1 MILAD
6 ISLETELRIHEM
18 TTLLFL
24 IHELRRGKL
33 EESGFGIEPS
43 MKPNLFL
50 TDNAINIAR
59 LQEL

>member
-1 MILAD
+1 
-6 ISLETELRIHEM
+6 M

-33 EESGFGIEPS
+33 DESGFGIEPS
-43 MKPNLFL
+43 MKPNLFWP
-50 TDNAINIAR
+50 DNAINIAR